1 MQFDPQNFAP
11 VKYGPAQLH
20 FDKASPF
27 REHFGHRLRTRRFPY
42 YQNCVQFVS
51 SNPDAK
57 IYFTLNDAVQTFR
70 REGDCLLV
78 NLSAYQKFCSE
89 IGTKTGGRFKAFIG
103 QNLDLKQVEASPEE
117 KASFIRANA
126 TQADIINV
134 IQNLPESGQQEI
146 LNSLASIKPAEGGV
160 AASEVSAE
168 ELISALAR
176 FLKDKEL
183 QRAFYE
189 NLPKVQLDTLK
200 SHVAFLRANL
210 DKNESFIQNWIDEDD
225 GKYRKQRCLIFGL
238 EYVDPVRE
246 GQVAGKRFDVLAEQD
261 LNHHVI
267 FELKSPKDE
276 IFQVKEEP
284 VSAGGTTTEYHL
296 SKQLSRAIPEV
307 LGYRKFYE
315 NCQAE
320 ELQKLGI
327 KQKKEVSKCVIVLGT
342 RRDDDVVWCDNFNRI
357 RSTLNGIELLTYSD
371 LIDRL
376 DNTIR
381 NLEEHTSPI
390 AGGDVATSTA
400 IAS

>member
-1 MQFDPQNFAP
+1 
-11 VKYGPAQLH
+11 
-20 FDKASPF
+20 
-27 REHFGHRLRTRRFPY
+27 
-42 YQNCVQFVS
+42 
-51 SNPDAK
+51 
-57 IYFTLNDAVQTFR
+57 
-70 REGDCLLV
+70 
-78 NLSAYQKFCSE
+78 
-89 IGTKTGGRFKAFIG
+89 
-103 QNLDLKQVEASPEE
+103 
-117 KASFIRANA
+117 
-126 TQADIINV
+126 
-134 IQNLPESGQQEI
+134 
-146 LNSLASIKPAEGGV
+146 
-160 AASEVSAE
+160 
-168 ELISALAR
+168 
-176 FLKDKEL
+176 
-183 QRAFYE
+183 
-189 NLPKVQLDTLK
+189 
-200 SHVAFLRANL
+200 L
-210 DKNESFIQNWIDEDD
+210 DKNESFIQNWIDEED

-276 IFQVKEEP
+276 VFQVKEGP

-327 KQKKEVSKCVIVLGT
+327 KQRKDVSKCVIVLGT

-390 AGGDVATSTA
+390 TGEGG
-400 IAS
+400 ASNAAMAC